1 MTPVAAV
8 TSAPAAPARPTV
20 TQAPFG
26 VLPDG
31 QHVSVFTLS
40 NRHGMQVKVLDFGAI
55 ISEVQVPDRNGSLA
69 DVVLGFDAIEPY
81 LANKGY
87 LGAVIGRYGNRIAKG
102 RFSLDGKD
110 YQLAVNNAPNHLH
123 GGNQGF
129 HQVMWRAEPFTR
141 DDAVG
146 VSFTRSSPDGEDGYP
161 GQLDVTVVYELD
173 DDNALSLRYHAVT
186 DKATPVNLTNHS
198 YFNLAGQ
205 GDILGHELSINANR
219 YTPVDAGSIPT
230 GELADVSGT
239 PFDLRQGTVIG
250 QRIGLPH
257 EQLRIGRGYDHNF
270 VLNQQPGQLLHLA
283 ATVRE
288 PQSGRV
294 MQVYTQEPAVQ
305 FYSGNF
311 LDGSQHGKL
320 RAISYRGALCL
331 ETQHF
336 PDAPN
341 QAHFPNTILR
351 PGEIYQTATVYRFS
365 AE

>member
-1 MTPVAAV
+1 MTPVAAS
-8 TSAPAAPARPTV
+8 SATTATV

-31 QHVSVFTLS
+31 DHVTVFTLT
-40 NRHGMQVKVLDFGAI
+40 NRQGMQVKVLDFGAI
-55 ISEVQVPDRNGSLA
+55 ISEIHVPDRDGVFA
-69 DVVLGFDAIEPY
+69 DVVLGFERIEPY
-81 LANKGY
+81 LHNNAY
-87 LGAVIGRYGNRIAKG
+87 LGAVIGRFGNRIAEG
-102 RFSLDGKD
+102 RFQLDGKD

-129 HQVMWRAEPFTR
+129 HQVMWQAAPFTK

-146 VSFTRSSPDGEDGYP
+146 VTFTRSSPDGEDGYP
-161 GQLDVTVVYELD
+161 GQLDVTLIYELD

-186 DKATPVNLTNHS
+186 DQATPVNLTNHS

-205 GDILGHELSINANR
+205 GHILGHELSINADR
-219 YTPVDAGSIPT
+219 YLPVDAGSIPT
-230 GELADVSGT
+230 GELADVAGT
-239 PFDLRQGTVIG
+239 PFDLRQPTVIG
-250 QRIGLPH
+250 DSIDLPH
-257 EQLRIGRGYDHNF
+257 EQIRIGRGYDHNF
-270 VLNQQPGQLLHLA
+270 VLNQKPGQLLNLA
-283 ATVRE
+283 ATVRD
-288 PQSGRV
+288 PASGRS
-294 MQVYTQEPAVQ
+294 MQVYTQEPGLQ

-311 LDGSQHGKL
+311 LDSSQYGKL

-351 PGEIYQTATVYRFS
+351 LGEEYRTETVYRFS

>member
-1 MTPVAAV
+1 MTPVDSV
-8 TSAPAAPARPTV
+8 SV

-31 QHVSVFTLS
+31 QQVTAFTLT
-40 NRHGMQVKVLDFGAI
+40 NRQGVQVKVLDFGAI
-55 ISEVQVPDRNGSLA
+55 ISEIHVPDRDGTFA
-69 DVVLGFDAIEPY
+69 DVVLGFDRLEPY
-81 LANKGY
+81 LHNSAF
-87 LGAVIGRYGNRIAKG
+87 LGAVIGRYGNRIAAG
-102 RFSLDGKD
+102 RFSLDGKE
-110 YQLAVNNAPNHLH
+110 YQLAVNNPPNHLH

-129 HQVMWRAEPFTR
+129 HQVMWQAAPFAN

-146 VSFTRSSPDGEDGYP
+146 ITFTRSSPDGEDGYP
-161 GQLDVTVVYELD
+161 GKLDVTLTYELD
-173 DDNALSLRYHAVT
+173 NDNALSLRYHAVT
-186 DKATPVNLTNHS
+186 DQATPVNLTNHS

-205 GDILGHELSINANR
+205 GTILGHALSINADR
-219 YTPVDAGSIPT
+219 YLPVDAGSIPT

-239 PFDLRQGTVIG
+239 PFDLRQSTVIG
-250 QRIGLPH
+250 DNIALPH

-270 VLNQQPGQLLHLA
+270 VLNQQPGQLLNLA

-294 MQVYTQEPAVQ
+294 MQVYTQEPGIQ

-311 LDGSQHGKL
+311 LDGSQHGKQG
-320 RAISYRGALCL
+320 AIAYRGALCL

-336 PDAPN
+336 PDSPN
-341 QAHFPNTILR
+341 QSHFPNTILR
-351 PGEIYQTATVYRFS
+351 PGQVYQTETVYRFS

>member
-1 MTPVAAV
+1 MTPVDSV
-8 TSAPAAPARPTV
+8 SV

-26 VLPDG
+26 ILPDG
-31 QHVSVFTLS
+31 QPVSVFTLR
-40 NRHGMQVKVLDFGAI
+40 NRQGMQVKVLDFGAI
-55 ISEVQVPDRNGSLA
+55 ISEIHVPDRDGSFA
-69 DVVLGFDAIEPY
+69 DVVLGFDRIEPY
-81 LANKGY
+81 LANGAF
-87 LGAVIGRYGNRIAKG
+87 LGAVIGRYGNRIAEG

-129 HQVMWRAEPFTR
+129 HQVMWQAEPFTR

-146 VSFTRSSPDGEDGYP
+146 VTFTRSSPHGEDGYP
-161 GQLDVTVVYELD
+161 GNLDVTVVYELD
-173 DDNALSLRYHAVT
+173 NDNALSLRYHAVT
-186 DKATPVNLTNHS
+186 DQATPINLTNHS

-205 GDILGHELSINANR
+205 GTILGHEVTINADR
-219 YTPVDAGSIPT
+219 YLPVDAGSIPT

-239 PFDLRQGTVIG
+239 PFDLRQSTIIG
-250 QRIGLPH
+250 DNIALPH

-270 VLNQQPGQLLHLA
+270 VLNKQADHGLNLA
-283 ATVRE
+283 ATVRD

-294 MQVYTQEPAVQ
+294 MQVYTQEPGVQ

-311 LDGSQHGKL
+311 LDGSQPGKL
-320 RAISYRGALCL
+320 CANSYRSALCL

-336 PDAPN
+336 PDSPN
-341 QAHFPNTILR
+341 QPHFPNTILR
-351 PGEIYQTATVYRFS
+351 PGEVYQTETVYRFS

>member
-1 MTPVAAV
+1 MTPVDTV
-8 TSAPAAPARPTV
+8 SV

-26 VLPDG
+26 ILPDG
-31 QHVSVFTLS
+31 QPVTVFTLT
-40 NRHGMQVKVLDFGAI
+40 NRQGMQVKVLDFGAI
-55 ISEVQVPDRNGSLA
+55 ISAIHVPDRAGAFA
-69 DVVLGFDAIEPY
+69 DVVLGFECIEPY
-81 LANKGY
+81 LANSAF
-87 LGAVIGRYGNRIAKG
+87 LGAVIGRFGNRIAEG

-129 HQVMWRAEPFTR
+129 HQVMWQAAPFTN

-146 VSFTRSSPDGEDGYP
+146 ITFTRSSPHGEDGYP
-161 GQLDVTVVYELD
+161 GKLDVTLTYELD

-186 DKATPVNLTNHS
+186 DQATPINLTNHS

-205 GDILGHELSINANR
+205 GSILGHEVTINADR
-219 YTPVDAGSIPT
+219 YLPVDAGSIPT
-230 GELADVSGT
+230 GELADVTGT
-239 PFDLRQGTVIG
+239 PFDLRQSTVIG
-250 QRIGLPH
+250 DSIDVPH

-270 VLNQQPGQLLHLA
+270 VLNQQPGQALTLA
-283 ATVRE
+283 AMVRE

-294 MQVYTQEPAVQ
+294 MQVYTQEPGVQ

-320 RAISYRGALCL
+320 RAHSYRSALCL

-341 QAHFPNTILR
+341 QAHFPSTILR
-351 PGEIYQTATVYRFS
+351 PGEQYQTETVYRFS